1 MEKKNYIFLIVSLY
15 LNYFFQ
21 GIASIVISQN
31 LTIFQNQWGA
41 SLSQVTLVISAI
53 GLGRILTLNLA
64 GWFSDYFSRKLTV
77 LVGVAADMLFFVG
90 MVFTNNY
97 FIAFIVALLAGVGN
111 AFLDTSTY
119 PIVVE
124 SFPSESDNG
133 SLSVLN
139 KAFISTG
146 QFVLPIVV
154 RWTLR
159 NKIYFGWVFFI
170 CDIGLLLN
178 LILLMQL
185 SYPEKQNSRPKSKK
199 TLSEK
204 TAVRPKKAKLHI
216 EGLALMIFSFV
227 SVSLFNIFV
236 FWIPTFAE
244 RVLSI
249 NKADSLL
256 FVSIY
261 SICSFVSVFA
271 TSVIVKKK
279 VNISNLILVCL
290 GLTSL
295 SILYMIW
302 LPSLFSI
309 ILASSFVGLF
319 AAGGIWQL
327 GLALLLEFFPMNKG
341 IVTSFYSLSTAL
353 SVMSTPYITGLMVEQ
368 SVYLAF
374 IYNFIL
380 AVIGFLAMFIVKRRY
395 QQLFKR

>member
-1 MEKKNYIFLIVSLY
+1 M
-15 LNYFFQ
+15 
-21 GIASIVISQN
+21 
-31 LTIFQNQWGA
+31 
-41 SLSQVTLVISAI
+41 TLVISAI

-170 CDIGLLLN
+170 CGIGLLLN

-199 TLSEK
+199 SLSK
-204 TAVRPKKAKLHI
+204 KAAVRPKKAKLHI

-279 VNISNLILVCL
+279 VNISTLILVCL